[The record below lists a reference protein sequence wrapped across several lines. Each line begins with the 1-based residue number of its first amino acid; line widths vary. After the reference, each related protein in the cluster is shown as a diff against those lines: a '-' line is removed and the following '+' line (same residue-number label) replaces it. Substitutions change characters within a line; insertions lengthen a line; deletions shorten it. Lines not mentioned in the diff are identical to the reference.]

1 MEKFYKVSE
10 SKLRELIY
18 DSLRWIALEN
28 GGVDNWDW
36 YGASLTDYLHGYNE
50 TESSLYDSI
59 YDIATDLV
67 HQEYEEVE

>member
-10 SKLRELIY
+10 SKLKELIY
-18 DSLRWIALEN
+18 DSLRWNALEN

-50 TESSLYDSI
+50 TESSLYDDI
-59 YDIATDLV
+59 YGIATDLV
-67 HQEYEEVE
+67 HQEYEEVD